1 MTTPHPDWQTNSI
14 VKMFGSDLNVESIV
28 LPIAREGD
36 LYNNAKNEI
45 GFSKNI
51 PKSGGSLLYEDD
63 VPSYYFKLFGDDS
76 PVIRHFVND
85 PPYDPDAKY
94 AEFVGACG
102 AENIERTTISLYE
115 MVINIAFAETL
126 VISLFQTLKSAMGTS
141 THSKYLLI
149 KKLPTRGDQT

>member
-51 PKSGGSLLYEDD
+51 PKSGGSLLFEDD

-76 PVIRHFVND
+76 PVIRH
-85 PPYDPDAKY
+85 
-94 AEFVGACG
+94 
-102 AENIERTTISLYE
+102 
-115 MVINIAFAETL
+115 
-126 VISLFQTLKSAMGTS
+126 
-141 THSKYLLI
+141 
-149 KKLPTRGDQT
+149 LPTTLLMIQMQSTPSLLALVAQKILGTHHHFTLRKW